1 MKTKYLSLLFAG
13 CLFLWQSSA
22 MALGGVIVDP
32 QTGMQVQP
40 VQENTIKKQNKV
52 SLTPNHDFT
61 SSTPALNVQQPK
73 PVLKPVAQ
81 SPVPAAKP
89 VLSAPSISR
98 PVSGSAIMAPK
109 AVVSPVPTMPV
120 QPVQPESRGFA
131 PARPA
136 PALTVKPISPV
147 TPLSSSAQVLT
158 RPDSAMQ
165 QVAPGIMSKPAPVIE
180 VPSVKNS
187 VPQGFVPTGSI
198 GLQRHKSSGCNPLN
212 DTWGCRKPGFLSV
225 QQQSRL
231 VGNGLSITE
240 VLVKG
245 KDAQSLR
252 VWRID
257 GGKKLLSTYKISAKG
272 QSASIT
278 VPASALLGRSFKEG
292 TRMQL
297 ELLNPHG
304 KALYAV
310 QLSHNPVTPGQLNL
324 KGKRDVNL
332 GAGLIK
338 ADKAV
343 KTTKKT
349 VMEMDPAIIV
359 FAPSPA
365 EKGSGNQYLTSESAT
380 YQLKYQVRDADEIR
394 IKLNNTTVFH
404 KKGLDPD
411 KTVSGAVPVDAMKNR
426 YGQAKRKPGL
436 EEFTLEVMRYTGFAV
451 KKISRKI
458 RVLYSKANL
467 ADPEI
472 KKFQI
477 EKIKVKR
484 VEQEKGRVFDR
495 RIVTLKLVFKNAV
508 KVKLEQRTDDNPTFT
523 AIALEKMWQNLS
535 SDSGREHVLYKTVN
549 LPLYDPENRNR
560 KVYFKATI
568 EGQFGNK
575 DTELLLVDIEGKRV
589 KQGKQ
594 LDWKGVRFVDIKNNT
609 DWYASR
615 AFWVT
620 MQYRYIR
627 QLELYFSDDKN
638 CTITVYKRKFKQAR
652 SSLKTEA
659 GLTIPPH
666 KLLSCLENATEPGKA
681 VRQKLYGYLYVKYED
696 DTGAQVTRMYPK
708 PVTIG
713 YNSTNDD
720 VLFHNVLITNVLEVS
735 PPMPETIQVV
745 KSADNPRATP
755 VLLGQDIRLKY
766 KGYGVDWLEAVLVT
780 EDGQQE
786 KWFSVTGQG
795 KSNEVNINKTKTL
808 HKFYTGLLVRYEGLQ
823 RGGAETRL
831 VQKFF
836 SFKTHKPV
844 SLEVNVKLVNEI
856 SFYKNSSYQLVYL
869 CKALDS
875 TNLAVANAYGVSFL
889 KTIKKGDSRLEKIK
903 VGLDIAGLSLDVK
916 NAVIKCEIHV
926 SGVLNKLSKTV
937 TSTKIIPLSELE
949 KSRYIRMPSVKL
961 PITGKQ

>member
-1 MKTKYLSLLFAG
+1 MKIKQFGSLLLG
-13 CLFLWQSSA
+13 CLLLWQSSV
-22 MALGGVIVDP
+22 MAQGFAISTA
-32 QTGMQVQP
+32 QTGMQVP
-40 VQENTIKKQNKV
+40 SVQENIIREQNKI
-52 SLTPNHDFT
+52 SLPQNRGFT
-61 SSTPALNVQQPK
+61 STPDIRQPRPVVKPAISVPSVPQLVVQQP
-73 PVLKPVAQ
+73 
-81 SPVPAAKP
+81 VPTVKKT
-89 VLSAPSISR
+89 LSSPSISS
-98 PVSGSAIMAPK
+98 PVSGTAMMAPK
-109 AVVSPVPTMPV
+109 ATVSSSPTMPAHPT
-120 QPVQPESRGFA
+120 QPKSRGFV
-131 PARPA
+131 PAVQA
-136 PALTVKPISPV
+136 PALSVKPLSPV
-147 TPLSSSAQVLT
+147 APVSSSVKTLVK
-158 RPDSAMQ
+158 PDSTVQ
-165 QVAPGIMSKPAPVIE
+165 TVAPGIMSQPV
-180 VPSVKNS
+180 
-187 VPQGFVPTGSI
+187 
-198 GLQRHKSSGCNPLN
+198 
-212 DTWGCRKPGFLSV
+212 
-225 QQQSRL
+225 
-231 VGNGLSITE
+231 
-240 VLVKG
+240 
-245 KDAQSLR
+245 
-252 VWRID
+252 
-257 GGKKLLSTYKISAKG
+257 
-272 QSASIT
+272 T
-278 VPASALLGRSFKEG
+278 V
-292 TRMQL
+292 MQ
-297 ELLNPHG
+297 
-304 KALYAV
+304 
-310 QLSHNPVTPGQLNL
+310 NPVAPGPLNL
-324 KGKRDVNL
+324 KGKRDADI
-332 GAGLIK
+332 GTGFAK
-338 ADKAV
+338 AED
-343 KTTKKT
+343 TIKKT
-349 VMEMDPAIIV
+349 KAEVMKMDPLILI
-359 FAPSPA
+359 FTPSPA
-365 EKGSGNQYLTSESAT
+365 EKGPDNQYLTSESAA

-394 IKLNNTTVFH
+394 IRFNNTSVFH
-404 KKGLDPD
+404 KKGLNPD
-411 KTVSGAVPVDAMKNR
+411 KTVSGSVPVDAMKNR

-436 EEFTLEVMRYTGFAV
+436 EEFTLEVMRHNGFTV
-451 KKISRKI
+451 KKITRKI
-458 RVLYSKANL
+458 RVLYSKAHL
-467 ADPEI
+467 VDPEI

-484 VEQEKGRVFDR
+484 VEQGKGRVFDR

-535 SDSGREHVLYKTVN
+535 PDSGREHVLYKTVN

-575 DTELLLVDIEGKRV
+575 DTELLLVDTEGKRV

-652 SSLKTEA
+652 SSMKTEA

-666 KLLSCLENATEPGKA
+666 KLLSCLESATEPGKA

-696 DTGAQVTRMYPK
+696 DTGTQVTRMYPK

-720 VLFHNVLITNVLEVS
+720 VLFHNVLVTNVLEVS
-735 PPMPETIQVV
+735 PPMPETIQII
-745 KSADNPRATP
+745 KSADNPKATP

-875 TNLAVANAYGVSFL
+875 TNLAVANAYGISFL

-903 VGLDIAGLSLDVK
+903 VDLDIAGLSLDVK
-916 NAVIKCEIHV
+916 NAVIKCEVHV

-961 PITGKQ
+961 PVTGKQ